1 MTEEVNLDPEAPG
14 LDEATRRRRRI
25 LAELRKM
32 TPEEKFQL
40 AVRAGIFTP
49 EGELTEPYRNPEP
62 SPYRPDL
69 Y

>member
-1 MTEEVNLDPEAPG
+1 MREEVNLDPEAPG

-49 EGELTEPYRNPEP
+49 EGEWTSFYTNPEP